1 VHSPGLP
8 GFPFLEVPF
17 LPDQPQT
24 HILWRLLLWLFEAVV
39 AFILLIDAI
48 ARPIYR
54 PLLDWIATWEFMH
67 RMAARIAPLP
77 RFAILVLFAVPFAI
91 AEPLK
96 VLALYLIARGL
107 AVTGIVLLVF
117 AYLMSFLIVERIYD
131 AGRGKL
137 LTYWWF
143 AWAMTQIVRVR
154 DILMAL
160 RRRIVARVR
169 TWLPRRM

>member
-1 VHSPGLP
+1 MS
-8 GFPFLEVPF
+8 
-17 LPDQPQT
+17 DQPQT
-24 HILWRLLLWLFEAVV
+24 NILWRLLFWLFEAIV

-54 PLLDWIATWEFMH
+54 PLLNWIATWEFMH

-96 VLALYLIARGL
+96 VFALYLIARGL
-107 AVTGIVLLVF
+107 VVTGVALLISS
-117 AYLMSFLIVERIYD
+117 YLMTFLIVERIYE
-131 AGRGKL
+131 AGREKL

-143 AWAMTQIVRVR
+143 AWAMTQIGHVR
-154 DILMAL
+154 DLLMAF
-160 RRRIVARVR
+160 RRRLVARVR